1 MLNKLASSIDERLIR
16 DLIVLLQTAV
26 AVKDQAA
33 SQAVGARLAGVAHVT
48 GEMGTPTYIARHM
61 GEAAAL
67 GGGPRGGMRPL
78 PGGSGSGPQD
88 PLPPGDGTLEVHVKH
103 ALNKLGLRSQVAA
116 WAACPMDH
124 YRHRQNL
131 RTH

>member
-67 GGGPRGGMRPL
+67 GGDR
-78 PGGSGSGPQD
+78 
-88 PLPPGDGTLEVHVKH
+88 
-103 ALNKLGLRSQVAA
+103 A
-116 WAACPMDH
+116 AACAH
-124 YRHRQNL
+124 YRQALGVARKI
-131 RTH
+131 RYRPETAPSRCTSSTP